1 MSLKRYL
8 FLLISL
14 LIIILAVIQLSFVNY
29 IKGQI
34 EQEVQGRSL
43 ALSERVI
50 DFVAEGIDESVQVS
64 EPKTA
69 YTVNNN
75 DELAAYYHIKIHPAQ
90 KQVIEINEHYSLE
103 IADSKPYIELIPK
116 NQSRLP
122 ARSLKTLLK
131 NIKVTPIDD
140 DSGFSLLKQTVDGIE
155 QKTFEFDQEHAL
167 SSLYFNYLSLFI
179 GALSLAA
186 LLIAYWLARHISK
199 PLSQLTDGFKA
210 LEDGNLGVTVTAT
223 GVSEI
228 KKTLERFNQ
237 MSEKLEQLSKQ
248 EQQFIAAQH
257 MADIGEMTRG
267 LAHALRNPINTIG
280 LSLEQ
285 MALPT
290 LNNQQRQQLAISA
303 REKISSMDN
312 TIKSLL
318 TLAAQHHLDPA
329 PLNVVHVV
337 QDIILELST
346 TSSDISIKF
355 DSTIALPFV
364 GHESELR
371 AILHSVIVNAV
382 EACGASGE
390 VTIYAALKGNI
401 LDISVSDNG
410 CGLAP
415 EIIER
420 LFQPHIT
427 TKAEGAGMG
436 LYIARRLCQLHY
448 QGQLSLE
455 NGQSTGAVAS
465 ITLHSIIASE

>member
-8 FLLISL
+8 FLLIAL
-14 LIIILAVIQLSFVNY
+14 LIIILAVIQLSFVSY

-34 EQEVQGRSL
+34 EQEVQGRSQ

-50 DFVAEGIDESVQVS
+50 DFVAEGIDQPIPAS
-64 EPKTA
+64 EQPTA
-69 YTVNNN
+69 YTVNHN
-75 DELAAYYHIKIHPAQ
+75 DRLAAFYHIKIHPAQ
-90 KQVIEINEHYSLE
+90 KQIIEINDSYSLE
-103 IADSKPYIELIPK
+103 IADSKPFIELIPK
-116 NQSRLP
+116 TQSGP
-122 ARSLKTLLK
+122 APRSLKALLK
-131 NIKVTPIDD
+131 DIKVTPIDN
-140 DSGFSLLKQTVDGIE
+140 DSGFSLLRQTSDGIE
-155 QKTFEFDQEHAL
+155 QKTFEFDRKDAL
-167 SSLYFNYLSLFI
+167 SSHYFNYLSLFI
-179 GALSLAA
+179 AALSLIA
-186 LLIAYWLARHISK
+186 LLLAYWLARHISK

-210 LEDGNLGVTVTAT
+210 LEDGQLGVTVTAV

-285 MALPT
+285 MALPS
-290 LNNQQRQQLAISA
+290 LNDQQRQQLAVGA
-303 REKISSMDN
+303 REKIASMDN

-318 TLAAQHHLDPA
+318 TLAAQHHLEPQA
-329 PLNVVHVV
+329 LNLVHVV

-346 TSSDISIKF
+346 TSTIAINF
-355 DSTIALPFV
+355 DSATALPFV

-371 AILHSVIVNAV
+371 AILHSVMVNAV
-382 EACGASGE
+382 EASDSSGE
-390 VTIYAALKGNI
+390 VVITVIPSDNT
-401 LDISVSDNG
+401 LDISITDSG
-410 CGLAP
+410 SGLAP
-415 EIIER
+415 EIIDM

-427 TKAEGAGMG
+427 TKPEGAGMG

-448 QGQLSLE
+448 QGQLSIE
-455 NGQSTGAVAS
+455 NRQSGGAIAN
-465 ITLHSIIASE
+465 ITLHSIIESE